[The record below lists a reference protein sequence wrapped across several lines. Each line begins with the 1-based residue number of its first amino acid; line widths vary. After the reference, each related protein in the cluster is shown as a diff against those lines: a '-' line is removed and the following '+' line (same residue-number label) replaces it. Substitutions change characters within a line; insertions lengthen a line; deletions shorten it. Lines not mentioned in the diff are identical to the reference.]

1 MDLDLRIINCCRGIN
16 EFIQKKNFMKKRI
29 ISFLIISSLIF
40 AFVIFYKGLNKS
52 SFYQPKSEIEEIPK
66 FFKKDKYYL
75 LNIWASWCV
84 PCRDEHPILISLSE
98 NKNLDI
104 LGLNYKDK
112 ISNAEKFL
120 DELGNPY
127 KEILLDQDGTIAI
140 EWGAFGVPETFL
152 IYQNRIVKKYI
163 GPLNQNSF
171 EEIEQTIK

>member
-1 MDLDLRIINCCRGIN
+1 
-16 EFIQKKNFMKKRI
+16 MKKSNFKYLI
-29 ISFLIISSLIF
+29 PVLITILFLVFFSQLLSRDVTKLSSQLIERPVPDF
-40 AFVIFYKGLNKS
+40 SMPSLFDENNILS
-52 SFYQPKSEIEEIPK
+52 SIDITSSEVA
-66 FFKKDKYYL
+66 L
-75 LNIWASWCV
+75 VNIWASWCV

-104 LGLNYKDK
+104 VGLNYKDK

-127 KEILLDQDGTIAI
+127 KEILLDQDGTRAI

-152 IYQNRIVKKYI
+152 IYQNRIIKKYI

-171 EEIEQTIK
+171 EEIEQTIR

>member
-1 MDLDLRIINCCRGIN
+1 MRNRIIYSLV
-16 EFIQKKNFMKKRI
+16 I
-29 ISFLIISSLIF
+29 IFFLF
-40 AFVIFYKGLNKS
+40 VFVIFYKGLNNSNLYTPKANIKS
-52 SFYQPKSEIEEIPK
+52 IPEFTSEIFLKKKTINSLNIFNKKK
-66 FFKKDKYYL
+66 FYL

-104 LGLNYKDK
+104 IGLNYKDK

-120 DELGNPY
+120 DKLGNPY

-152 IYQNRIVKKYI
+152 IYQNRIVKKFI

-171 EEIEQTIK
+171 EEIERTIK